1 MMTGDLIINLR
12 STKTGDSFRFNTTKA
27 EPGEKIGFE
36 TSKSLKRPF
45 EDKNPEL
52 CTSNDGHQLETCFDH
67 HPADDSSQLSA
78 PNQSPDSEL
87 LLSKPEEE
95 EEVPNNK
102 CDNSDLPSS
111 DLCKS
116 ESSQHD
122 KHTFASNSSSG
133 NSSGIIDE
141 ELSNSHSFSDSLSL
155 SSPSKHDTTD
165 SRLNEKYF
173 PDEFC
178 YYYENYDE
186 KQDENCYE
194 NIGECNYLNK
204 SHESN
209 LYNLIEDSKSFDNIS
224 IDSESESM
232 VELNST
238 KHQGIDAPSAN
249 RLANRLFRL
258 EGFQKCDVT
267 RHLSKNNEYSR
278 AVAEEYLRLFDF
290 TDQSLDEAL
299 RSFLSRFYLTGETQ
313 ERERVL
319 VYFSKR
325 FHECNPDANFRSID
339 SIHTLTC
346 ALMLLNTDL
355 HEEVCFPPLHCSPIQ
370 SNCFCFF

>member
-1 MMTGDLIINLR
+1 MTGDLIINLR
-12 STKTGDSFRFNTTKA
+12 STKTGDSFRFANK
-27 EPGEKIGFE
+27 EPKIAFE
-36 TSKSLKRPF
+36 GRSKSLKRPF
-45 EDKNPEL
+45 DDKNPQL
-52 CTSNDGHQLETCFDH
+52 CLTSDQVGQHSETCFDH
-67 HPADDSSQLSA
+67 HSIDQP
-78 PNQSPDSEL
+78 
-87 LLSKPEEE
+87 SKPDQLFTPNVTEEE
-95 EEVPNNK
+95 QDEESKFENGLPI
-102 CDNSDLPSS
+102 SDLH
-111 DLCKS
+111 KS
-116 ESSQHD
+116 ESSQHN
-122 KHTFASNSSSG
+122 KNTFASGTSNSSSG

-155 SSPSKHDTTD
+155 SSPSKHDTND
-165 SRLNEKYF
+165 SCNNEKYF
-173 PDEFC
+173 PDEFT

-186 KQDENCYE
+186 KQEENCYE
-194 NIGECNYLNK
+194 NIRECNYLNK

-232 VELNST
+232 VDLNSS
-238 KHQGIDAPSAN
+238 KHQQCIDAPSAN
-249 RLANRLFRL
+249 RLAKRLFNL
-258 EGFQKCDVT
+258 EGFQKGDVT

-278 AVAEEYLRLFDF
+278 AVAEEYLRLFEF
-290 TDQSLDEAL
+290 TGQSLDEAL

-325 FHECNPDANFRSID
+325 FHECNPDANFESID

-355 HEEVCFPPLHCSPIQ
+355 HEEVFT
-370 SNCFCFF
+370 FK